1 MEVLNPAEYV
11 PFRRGCARNA
21 EVKAAVAVLA
31 VEAAELR
38 PRNGGIRDID
48 IVRLVHIEIG
58 ERGIHAAEL
67 VLYADFLLRD
77 LYCGENRPL
86 VDIAA
91 ADHLPARRGFCI
103 RAVDREAVRRR
114 IRHAERGRI
123 LRILRLASCS
133 CAAVVPVAA
142 RDGREQIP
150 LPDLYIVH
158 QVDARIHLLI
168 LELLAEAAGDV
179 VAIDRGIVDDAGVDI
194 ACHMSIWSI
203 SPRIVVLHA
212 PRTVHGERHVM
223 LRRPCL
229 ELVVHT
235 DLPVAALEIEIL
247 RPDLI
252 AAQIPVTVNCD
263 L

>member
-1 MEVLNPAEYV
+1 M
-11 PFRRGCARNA
+11 
-21 EVKAAVAVLA
+21 
-31 VEAAELR
+31 
-38 PRNGGIRDID
+38 
-48 IVRLVHIEIG
+48 
-58 ERGIHAAEL
+58 
-67 VLYADFLLRD
+67 
-77 LYCGENRPL
+77 
-86 VDIAA
+86 
-91 ADHLPARRGFCI
+91 
-103 RAVDREAVRRR
+103 
-114 IRHAERGRI
+114 
-123 LRILRLASCS
+123 
-133 CAAVVPVAA
+133 AA

-179 VAIDRGIVDDAGVDI
+179 VAIDRGIVDHAGVDI

-223 LRRPCL
+223 LRCPCL